1 MSTWTFISESGET
14 RSHRQEKMDMQII
27 RERKFTASREMEE
40 RARSIFDLHCFADS
54 SHPKGY
60 ISSIY
65 YDTYHLKHYY
75 EKIEGDNL
83 KRKFRV
89 RWYDDEFCRPDDTV
103 SAFIEIKYRIGA
115 GRRKVRH
122 KISVPKNIIAS
133 APLEDGRLLDLLYDH
148 SHQVGDLIPLDLLP
162 VVCISYERRRYV
174 CKRTGGGVCIDV
186 NIRGSRFNSN
196 IFCAA
201 NTVRSNMIV
210 CEFKDPG
217 LYDLPLAEELYHA
230 GFKLRS
236 FSKYGECVSQILLG
250 GAPQF
255 LARHVI

>member
-1 MSTWTFISESGET
+1 
-14 RSHRQEKMDMQII
+14 
-27 RERKFTASREMEE
+27 MEQ
-40 RARSIFDLHCFADS
+40 RALSILDLHCLADP

-65 YDTYHLKHYY
+65 YDTYHLKHFY

-83 KRKFRV
+83 KRKFRL
-89 RWYDDEFCRPDDTV
+89 RWYDDLFCKPDDPLR
-103 SAFIEIKYRIGA
+103 AFIEIKYRIGS
-115 GRRKVRH
+115 GRQKVRH
-122 KISVPKNIIAS
+122 KISVPKKILVS
-133 APLEDGRLLDLLYDH
+133 APLEDDIFLDLLYGN
-148 SHQVGDLIPLDLLP
+148 SHEVGDLIPLDLFP
-162 VVCISYERRRYV
+162 VVCISYKRRRYV

-186 NIRGSRFNSN
+186 DIRGSRFNSN

-201 NTVRSNMIV
+201 NTVSSNMIV

-217 LYDLPLAEELYHA
+217 LYDLPMAEELYHA

-236 FSKYGECVSQILLG
+236 FSKYGECVSQIMLG